1 MTKYIPADKGLR
13 YLSAFVCLMC
23 AVCVVFSISSFS
35 FDLYVISCVTRYM
48 LYTLLYICAWYVCFH
63 IVPVPADKYSAR
75 QVCPPKYVLGVLKIF
90 CVDWGVLL
98 LFNLPVYFVF
108 GFCFAH
114 YFAFIL
120 VGVCVRITYKH
131 CSRSGG

>member
-1 MTKYIPADKGLR
+1 MAKYIPADKGLR

-35 FDLYVISCVTRYM
+35 FDLYVISCVARYM

-63 IVPVPADKYSAR
+63 IVPVPADKYSTR

-98 LFNLPVYFVF
+98 LFIYLYTLCLVFVLHITLLLF
-108 GFCFAH
+108 LLEC
-114 YFAFIL
+114 
-120 VGVCVRITYKH
+120 VCV
-131 CSRSGG
+131 